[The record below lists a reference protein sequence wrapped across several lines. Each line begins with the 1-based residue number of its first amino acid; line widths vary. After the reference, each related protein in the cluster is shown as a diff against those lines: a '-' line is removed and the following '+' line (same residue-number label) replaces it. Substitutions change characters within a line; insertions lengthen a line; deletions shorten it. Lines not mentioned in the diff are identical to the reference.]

1 MNVRL
6 VMFTQNGER
15 RDFEIHEGKTTIGRN
30 GECGIQIKLGV
41 VSRRH
46 CQVIVRK
53 DKVKVRDLGSSN
65 GTFVNNRRIQEVT
78 IGAGETLTVGPVI
91 FTVVI
96 DDMPAEIKTVRTIVE
111 PKRAKKAAGAGGEKS
126 QESGE
131 LAAEE
136 SGGFELVIEHDEEE
150 EEEEE
155 EAVDGHNPLAELAE
169 ISKQHGK
176 VR

>member
-53 DKVKVRDLGSSN
+53 DKVKVRELGSSN

-91 FTVVI
+91 FTLVI
-96 DDMPAEIKTVRTIVE
+96 DDMPADIKTVRTIVE
-111 PKRAKKAAGAGGEKS
+111 PKRGKKGAEKS

-131 LAAEE
+131 LEVEE
-136 SGGFELVIEHDEEE
+136 ASGGFDLVIEHEEEE